1 MSQVICECLL
11 LPGTSRFI
19 SGQIFIGV
27 ISADSINTIKL
38 DILSLLNNT
47 RYFIP

>member
-19 SGQIFIGV
+19 SDQIFIGV
-27 ISADSINTIKL
+27 ISADCINIIK
-38 DILSLLNNT
+38 IYIISLPDNT